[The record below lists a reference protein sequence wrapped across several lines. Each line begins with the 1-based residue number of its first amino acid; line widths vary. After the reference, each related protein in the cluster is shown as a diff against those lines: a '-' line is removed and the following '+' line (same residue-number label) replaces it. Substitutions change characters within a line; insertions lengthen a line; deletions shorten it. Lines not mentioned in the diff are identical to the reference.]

1 MAYTTIKKPSDY
13 FNTKLYE
20 GNGSSPRSITGI
32 GFQPDWTWTKNR
44 DNTNGHG
51 LFDAVRGYTTGKG
64 LSTHNANA
72 EGSADAYGYLS
83 SRDSDGYTMT
93 QGGSGMTMNNTNGES
108 YVSWNWKANGT
119 GVSNTDGSITS
130 TVSANTTSGFSIVSY
145 TGNDTDGATVG
156 HGLTSPKL
164 ILIKARSSAT
174 PWIMYGYPNH
184 PAFPT
189 DGSLL
194 QLESSNAMADSST
207 KEASIGAST
216 VTFVDSGGDI
226 NASGVDFVMYCFQE
240 KKGFSK
246 FGSYT
251 GNGNSD
257 GSFIYTGF
265 KPAWILIKHS
275 GGGTAGGEQWNL
287 QDVKRSTYNPSIVML
302 SPNTSDADN
311 STTNNSLDIL
321 SNGFKVRTVDN
332 RLNNSGATYIYMA
345 FAEEPLVGDNPATA
359 R

>member
-1 MAYTTIKKPSDY
+1 MSYTAINNSTDY

-145 TGNDTDGATVG
+145 TGTGSVATVG
-156 HGLTSPKL
+156 HSLGTTPSMIIIKNRSGVADWLVYHKSIGNTGGLYLNSTGVTVTASGFFNNTSPT
-164 ILIKARSSAT
+164 SSVFTIGTGGT
-174 PWIMYGYPNH
+174 PNNN
-184 PAFPT
+184 
-189 DGSLL
+189 GS
-194 QLESSNAMADSST
+194 NYIA
-207 KEASIGAST
+207 
-216 VTFVDSGGDI
+216 
-226 NASGVDFVMYCFQE
+226 YCFAE
-240 KKGFSK
+240 VKGFSK
-246 FGSYT
+246 MGSYV
-251 GNGNSD
+251 GNGNAD
-257 GSFIYTGF
+257 GTFVYTGF
-265 KPAWILIKHS
+265 KPAWLLVKQTTGASQNWYLWDNKRDTFNVTDTPLKPDEALAES
-275 GGGTAGGEQWNL
+275 GIGA
-287 QDVKRSTYNPSIVML
+287 YNIDL
-302 SPNTSDADN
+302 
-311 STTNNSLDIL
+311 L
-321 SNGFKVRTVDN
+321 SNGFKFRGTETQIN
-332 RLNNSGATYIYMA
+332 ASGQTYIYMA

>member
-13 FNTKLYE
+13 FNTKVYT
-20 GNGSSPRSITGI
+20 GTGSSLALTGV
-32 GFQPDWTWTKNR
+32 GFQPDWTWIKR
-44 DNTNGHG
+44 RNGTAYHW
-51 LFDAVRGYTTGKG
+51 LIDAVRG
-64 LSTHNANA
+64 STKAIYSNGTEA
-72 EGSADAYGYLS
+72 EQTQSQGITSF
-83 SRDSDGYTMT
+83 DSDGFTLGT
-93 QGGSGMTMNNTNGES
+93 NSDVNGSSDT
-108 YVSWNWKANGT
+108 YASWNWLGANGT
-119 GVSNTDGSITS
+119 ASNTDGSITS
-130 TVSANTTSGFSIVSY
+130 TVSANTTSGFSIVKY
-145 TGNDTDGATVG
+145 TGNGTAGATIG
-156 HGLTSPKL
+156 HGLSSVPNVV
-164 ILIKARSSAT
+164 LIKALTSSSQQWNMYHSSLGNGSHMHFNLTNAVNSSSNYFNNTT
-174 PWIMYGYPNH
+174 PTSSV
-184 PAFPT
+184 FSV
-189 DGSLL
+189 GSYFETN
-194 QLESSNAMADSST
+194 ESST
-207 KEASIGAST
+207 
-216 VTFVDSGGDI
+216 
-226 NASGVDFVMYCFQE
+226 DFIAYCFAE

-251 GNGNSD
+251 GNGNAD
-257 GSFIYTGF
+257 GPFIYTGF

-302 SPNTSDADN
+302 SPNTNDADN

>member
-1 MAYTTIKKPSDY
+1 MSYTAINNSTDY

-108 YVSWNWKANGT
+108 YVSWNWLANGT

-145 TGNDTDGATVG
+145 TGSGSSPSTVG
-156 HGLTSPKL
+156 HGLGEVPKMI
-164 ILIKARSSAT
+164 ILKSRSVSVDWQVYHQSLGNATKIILNSTGASSAT
-174 PWIMYGYPNH
+174 SNWNSTS
-184 PAFPT
+184 PT
-189 DGSLL
+189 
-194 QLESSNAMADSST
+194 SSVFT
-207 KEASIGAST
+207 
-216 VTFVDSGGDI
+216 I
-226 NASGVDFVMYCFQE
+226 NGTASGAPDASGEDLIAYCFAE
-240 KKGFSK
+240 KTGFSK

-251 GNGNSD
+251 GNGNAD
-257 GSFIYTGF
+257 GTFVYTGF
-265 KPAWILIKHS
+265 KPAFIMVKPSSIGNEAWKLYDNKRNIFNVVENGLNASDSQVEGS
-275 GGGTAGGEQWNL
+275 GSGNYI
-287 QDVKRSTYNPSIVML
+287 DF
-302 SPNTSDADN
+302 
-311 STTNNSLDIL
+311 L
-321 SNGFKVRTVDN
+321 SNGFKLRTNDTRQN
-332 RLNNSGATYIYMA
+332 GSGATNIYMA